1 MKKPFKIIIKSL
13 ITSFLGFTALLCVSL
28 FIIVAPFVSVWS
40 ASYGI
45 YNNYIGWKRV
55 EVPTETTMKATVW
68 LRKNWFFTS
77 DGERLYI
84 KDEDGKIIATEVYED
99 WRILH
104 TTSYPD
110 GRKETFDNKN
120 EIDVN
125 KNLPEELQD
134 IDVYKPYKVGE
145 GSCYIYKA
153 ETEDRIYYA
162 LIMNVII
169 AKGKDYQLMLVFND
183 DTVTEK
189 DFKKIQTSYRYGGY
203 IKE

>member
-13 ITSFLGFTALLCVSL
+13 ITSFLGFTALLGVSL

-45 YNNYIGWKRV
+45 YNNYIGWKSV

-104 TTSYPD
+104 TTSYP
-110 GRKETFDNKN
+110 
-120 EIDVN
+120 
-125 KNLPEELQD
+125 P
-134 IDVYKPYKVGE
+134 
-145 GSCYIYKA
+145 
-153 ETEDRIYYA
+153 
-162 LIMNVII
+162 
-169 AKGKDYQLMLVFND
+169 
-183 DTVTEK
+183 
-189 DFKKIQTSYRYGGY
+189 
-203 IKE
+203 